1 MVDNLPQPSSPSQVL
16 TKPEL
21 VWKLKEMGYSLS
33 EIAAELNFANTE
45 AVVTCLNEK
54 YKQEAAWLT
63 EDQRTMFLG
72 IQMGRYESIIR
83 GVAQSAQLGDPK
95 SAEVMLKAM
104 AEENKLMRMTDT
116 QSTQTAQVLVVSG
129 DEASYIA

>member
-1 MVDNLPQPSSPSQVL
+1 
-16 TKPEL
+16 
-21 VWKLKEMGYSLS
+21 
-33 EIAAELNFANTE
+33 
-45 AVVTCLNEK
+45 
-54 YKQEAAWLT
+54 
-63 EDQRTMFLG
+63 MFLG

-129 DEASYIA
+129 DEASYIAALREAS